1 MKIYVYGKRN
11 VLLEKQQSRVARLPT
26 INYNIK
32 TKQGK
37 KMALK
42 NIR

>member
-1 MKIYVYGKRN
+1 MKIYIYGKRN
-11 VLLEKQQSRVARLPT
+11 VLSEKQQSRVARLAT

-37 KMALK
+37 KIALK
-42 NIR
+42 IIR